1 MAVPLVNQSRKFSD
15 RVAVIDHLGR
25 HTYASIRRSALH
37 LHTFLL
43 PEGEADLHQS
53 RVAFLVPPD
62 FRYVVSQWAIWLAGG
77 VTVPLCPQHPVAEWE
92 YALGAVRVSQ
102 VIVSGE
108 FIEQMSPVAD
118 QMGIRIICLDELK
131 LGRDGDIADGN
142 IGESDLS
149 RNANILFTSGTTNR
163 PKGVVTTHGNLQA
176 QIETLVKA
184 WDWRKEDHTL
194 NVLPLHHTHGIVNV
208 LCCALWSGAT
218 CEMLPKFDACQVW
231 ERLSS
236 GEVNVFMAVP
246 TVYGRLI
253 GDYEQVSQKE
263 QAQRSRSLRE
273 FRLMVSGSAALPVPV
288 FEKWKEISGHDL
300 LERYG
305 MTEIG
310 MALANPYSGERRPG
324 TVGQALPSV
333 ETRVVDGDGR
343 DVEPGESGE
352 LWVRGSMV
360 FKEYFD
366 QPEETAKSFHESWFK
381 TGDVV
386 CVEDGYYRI
395 MGRQSVD
402 IIKSGGYKIS
412 ALEIEAV
419 LRRHPA
425 IADCAVV
432 GVEDPEWGERVS
444 GALILR
450 KGQNLSMVELKEW
463 AKEHLA
469 HYKIPSQIQIVVDLP
484 RNVLGKVL
492 KPKVK
497 ELF

>member
-1 MAVPLVNQSRKFSD
+1 MIAVPLVNQSRKFSD

-184 WDWRKEDHTL
+184 WDWRSTAILWQKRCMQIDGSEFWQRPNRFRQHPESHNHLQVGL
-194 NVLPLHHTHGIVNV
+194 N
-208 LCCALWSGAT
+208 
-218 CEMLPKFDACQVW
+218 F
-231 ERLSS
+231 
-236 GEVNVFMAVP
+236 
-246 TVYGRLI
+246 
-253 GDYEQVSQKE
+253 
-263 QAQRSRSLRE
+263 
-273 FRLMVSGSAALPVPV
+273 
-288 FEKWKEISGHDL
+288 
-300 LERYG
+300 LE
-305 MTEIG
+305 
-310 MALANPYSGERRPG
+310 L
-324 TVGQALPSV
+324 
-333 ETRVVDGDGR
+333 
-343 DVEPGESGE
+343 
-352 LWVRGSMV
+352 
-360 FKEYFD
+360 
-366 QPEETAKSFHESWFK
+366 
-381 TGDVV
+381 
-386 CVEDGYYRI
+386 
-395 MGRQSVD
+395 
-402 IIKSGGYKIS
+402 
-412 ALEIEAV
+412 
-419 LRRHPA
+419 
-425 IADCAVV
+425 
-432 GVEDPEWGERVS
+432 
-444 GALILR
+444 
-450 KGQNLSMVELKEW
+450 ELKIRI
-463 AKEHLA
+463 L
-469 HYKIPSQIQIVVDLP
+469 
-484 RNVLGKVL
+484 
-492 KPKVK
+492 
-497 ELF
+497 